1 MKKRSLFREG
11 DIEDYYVIEEDN
23 LLGEGGSAVVR
34 KGIKRETGE
43 AFAIKI
49 LDKYLIYLTQASNG

>member
-1 MKKRSLFREG
+1 MKKKTLYREG
-11 DIEDYYVIEEDN
+11 YIEDFYVIEEDS

-34 KGIKRETGE
+34 KGIKRDTGE

-49 LDKYLIYLTQASNG
+49 IDKYIFIF